1 MTRRLQKVPKDLRD
15 AVEELDLEIE
25 DQDVLSD
32 LSMNLDRVSTELA
45 KLPEFQNYENA
56 ESEELHVLL
65 SYLDRDAL
73 AEVASKLYQMS
84 ARVAYDGGASRATL
98 TRAQS
103 LLDKLVSGLN
113 RLVNP
118 SLRKRKSHAAS

>member
-1 MTRRLQKVPKDLRD
+1 MTRRLQKVSKDLRD

-45 KLPEFQNYENA
+45 KLPEFQNYKNA

-65 SYLDRDAL
+65 SYLERDAL
-73 AEVASKLYQMS
+73 AKIALKLYFMS
-84 ARVAYDGGASRATL
+84 ARVSYDGASRAAL
-98 TRAQS
+98 TRAQT
-103 LLDKLVSGLN
+103 LLGKLVSGLN

-118 SLRKRKSHAAS
+118 SPRKKKSHAAN